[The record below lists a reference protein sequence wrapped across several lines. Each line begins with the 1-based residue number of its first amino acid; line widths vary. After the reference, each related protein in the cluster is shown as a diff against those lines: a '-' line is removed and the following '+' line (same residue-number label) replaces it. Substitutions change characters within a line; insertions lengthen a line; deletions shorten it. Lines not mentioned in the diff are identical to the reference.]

1 METFS
6 KSLNF
11 RSRISTIS
19 NSYNF
24 EWFIGL
30 GLFESIIWSLFTFYL
45 KYTTNRVFEYTR
57 SPFKGPKIHVFGQF
71 ASYQLDYLTIFWYII
86 RFTLS
91 KNASGLCAM
100 NFCVAFSITKMC
112 RICFVFCQSTIR
124 SPFCYEHT
132 TGI

>member
-6 KSLNF
+6 ESLNF

-86 RFTLS
+86 RFTSSFKPIEPETILKLFKVNEVNLIRHLRTS
-91 KNASGLCAM
+91 RKRTFLIRNRYRSFRSG
-100 NFCVAFSITKMC
+100 
-112 RICFVFCQSTIR
+112 
-124 SPFCYEHT
+124 
-132 TGI
+132 